1 MKYIIT
7 VNKKYWVEKW
17 LKKCVVYIVAFW
29 VFFVQMEQVA
39 YSVETLCEGHELAE
53 KMIELSK
60 TSNRNKIASSSWKF
74 WQNLDA

>member
-1 MKYIIT
+1 
-7 VNKKYWVEKW
+7 
-17 LKKCVVYIVAFW
+17 
-29 VFFVQMEQVA
+29 MEQVA